1 MNSQHGDNNT
11 SANINLHNTNAFQHQ
26 TVFIYVVIC
35 HGSDRLNLQAFTLLH
50 QTFGIMRYFNL
61 LFLLFSVVIGANA
74 QQSKTKSIDFGVGV
88 AKYQGTFSAA
98 YVHDWNLG
106 KKKKIIIG
114 LGGRLTGYAGANQ
127 YYSTAPAKLTS
138 GKSGPGVFFIENIEE
153 NIDTFLIAKPRVVA
167 LNAMINLGYHVTEKL
182 VLGFNIDAIGFSF
195 GNKPRGNYINGSQ
208 GQNVESKPTAF
219 NLLLVSDNDLGSLN
233 SEFYGKY
240 KLNDKISVKAAFQF
254 LFTEYTTETPVQQFP
269 EPNDRFRNKSSMF
282 SAGISFNLN

>member
-1 MNSQHGDNNT
+1 MRF
-11 SANINLHNTNAFQHQ
+11 INL
-26 TVFIYVVIC
+26 VVI
-35 HGSDRLNLQAFTLLH
+35 S
-50 QTFGIMRYFNL
+50 
-61 LFLLFSVVIGANA
+61 LFITINA
-74 QQSKTKSIDFGVGV
+74 IAQNSITNSIDLGIGV
-88 AKYQGTFSAA
+88 AKNQGTLSAA
-98 YVHDWNLG
+98 YIHNWNLG

-114 LGGRLTGYAGANQ
+114 LGGRITGYAGANQ
-127 YYSTAPAKLTS
+127 YYTTAPAKLTS

-167 LNAMINLGYHVTEKL
+167 LNAMINLGYHVTENL
-182 VLGFNIDAIGFSF
+182 ALGFNIDAIGFSF

-208 GQNVESKPTAF
+208 GQNVDSKTTAF

-269 EPNDRFRNKSSMF
+269 EPNDRFRNKSSLF
-282 SAGISFNLN
+282 SAGVSFNLN

>member
-1 MNSQHGDNNT
+1 MR
-11 SANINLHNTNAFQHQ
+11 
-26 TVFIYVVIC
+26 FI
-35 HGSDRLNLQAFTLLH
+35 H
-50 QTFGIMRYFNL
+50 L
-61 LFLLFSVVIGANA
+61 LFLLISISISAHA
-74 QQSKTKSIDFGVGV
+74 QESITNSLDLGVGV

-98 YVHDWNLG
+98 YLHNWNLG

-114 LGGRLTGYAGANQ
+114 LGGRMTGYVGANQ

-138 GKSGPGVFFIENIEE
+138 GKSGPGVFFVANIEE

-182 VLGFNIDAIGFSF
+182 ALGFNIDAIGFSF
-195 GNKPRGNYINGSQ
+195 GNKPSGNYINGSQ

-240 KLNDKISVKAAFQF
+240 KLNDKISLKAAFQF

-269 EPNDRFRNKSSMF
+269 ETNDRFRNKSSML
-282 SAGISFNLN
+282 SVGVSLTLN

>member
-1 MNSQHGDNNT
+1 MRF
-11 SANINLHNTNAFQHQ
+11 L
-26 TVFIYVVIC
+26 
-35 HGSDRLNLQAFTLLH
+35 TLL
-50 QTFGIMRYFNL
+50 FISL
-61 LFLLFSVVIGANA
+61 SISISVNA
-74 QQSKTKSIDFGVGV
+74 QQSITKSIDLGAGF
-88 AKYQGTFSAA
+88 AKYQGSLSVA
-98 YVHDWNLG
+98 YVHNWNLG

-114 LGGRLTGYAGANQ
+114 LGGRMTGYAAANQ
-127 YYSTAPAKLTS
+127 YYTTAPAKLTS

-182 VLGFNIDAIGFSF
+182 DLGFNIDAIGFSF

-208 GQNVESKPTAF
+208 GQNVESKPTVF

-269 EPNDRFRNKSSMF
+269 ESNDRFRNKSSLF
-282 SAGISFNLN
+282 SAGVSLNLN